1 MSLLLSGRGLAKSYS
16 HRSLFSDLAI
26 ELRAGERI
34 GLIGPNGAGKTTL
47 LKILTGREAADE
59 GEIIARR
66 GVRIGFLAQDD
77 AFEPG
82 QTVREAV
89 LAGFAGDSREE
100 HERETRAAIAL
111 TQVGFVEF
119 EQAAS

>member
-1 MSLLLSGRGLAKSYS
+1 MSLLLSGRGLTKSYS
-16 HRSLFSDLAI
+16 HRALFANLAI

-47 LKILTGREAADE
+47 LKILAGRETADD

-77 AFEPG
+77 AFKPG
-82 QTVREAV
+82 QTVLDAV
-89 LAGFAGDSREE
+89 LASFTGESLEE

-111 TQVGFVEF
+111 THVGFT
-119 EQAAS
+119 